1 MLKSTNPK
9 YIARSYGK
17 IAYPEQSIQIDVK
30 FMISACLV
38 NEAKGQRLCQYCH
51 WWILQRFVEAFEKHN
66 SYSSALFPEHL
77 IRAFPCPVACVQTEI
92 GQKFKKR
99 FNFCGS
105 FDKSAILQ
113 IRLKKHGIRHNW
125 YVSLPEGITKRWKEA
140 TVRRMRGFIPL
151 ILLFLWRT
159 CQTA

>member
-51 WWILQRFVEAFEKHN
+51 
-66 SYSSALFPEHL
+66 
-77 IRAFPCPVACVQTEI
+77 
-92 GQKFKKR
+92 
-99 FNFCGS
+99 
-105 FDKSAILQ
+105 
-113 IRLKKHGIRHNW
+113 
-125 YVSLPEGITKRWKEA
+125 
-140 TVRRMRGFIPL
+140 
-151 ILLFLWRT
+151 
-159 CQTA
+159 